1 MKMRMNEREKRFRE
15 AGLSTRAVYCL
26 MNAGLER
33 LEDLRDWEVGDL
45 LCVKNLGKVT
55 LGEIICIAKREG
67 IELKGMDKEVYKEKD
82 DKKITTEGVLED
94 VFRRWTIEEVEE
106 AGSLV
111 LVTEIN
117 LRSGE
122 ILRLEKYRELV
133 VELLAVLEEGLEKMK
148 E

>member
-1 MKMRMNEREKRFRE
+1 
-15 AGLSTRAVYCL
+15 

-33 LEDLRDWEVGDL
+33 LEDLGNWEVDNL
-45 LCVKNLGKVT
+45 SRVKNLGKVT
-55 LGEIICIAKREG
+55 LGEIVSIAKREG

-122 ILRLEKYRELV
+122 ILRLEAYRELV
-133 VELLAVLEEGLEKMK
+133 VELLGVLEEGLEKMK
-148 E
+148 EVE